1 MSGGAA
7 FVLAVVG
14 VLLLE
19 ATNYLLG
26 GDKRVVAQA
35 SAFLARRK
43 RWWLSPLAVMLAL
56 LGLLVVLTTRT
67 AGARFIYT
75 LF

>member
-1 MSGGAA
+1 MTGDVA
-7 FVLAVVG
+7 FALTVVG

-35 SAFLARRK
+35 WAFLAPRK
-43 RWWLSPLAVMLAL
+43 NLWLGPVAMMLAL
-56 LGLLVVLTTRT
+56 LGLLVVLTTSS
-67 AGARFIYT
+67 AGARLIYA